1 MRKIQKQGVA
11 ADGIAAV
18 GLGNQN
24 VGFTRRKGGR
34 SFAASFFGTAGEGQ
48 NEYKK
53 KEKCQEMGLTNLGE
67 DVYT

>member
-53 KEKCQEMGLTNLGE
+53 KERNRETS
-67 DVYT
+67 

>member
-24 VGFTRRKGGR
+24 VGFTRRKGEE
-34 SFAASFFGTAGEGQ
+34 ASLLPFLEQPERVRTSIRKGKEPENGKIAGGS
-48 NEYKK
+48 
-53 KEKCQEMGLTNLGE
+53 
-67 DVYT
+67 